1 MRNPLKIKATFHFFK
16 SKPNPVKDQ
25 DSVSDPSEYKLTDD
39 VALLED
45 SLAKL
50 QQENKELK
58 QDSYKGR

>member
-1 MRNPLKIKATFHFFK
+1 MPFFY

-25 DSVSDPSEYKLTDD
+25 ESVSDPSAYKLTDD

-50 QQENKELK
+50 QQENEGLK